1 MAERALTHHG
11 ILGQR
16 WGVRRFENKD
26 GSLTP
31 AGIKRYADDEAN
43 TTTNK
48 NHSISNIPL
57 SSKKNTKSLEKNPY
71 KINKDGSVEI
81 KAGAQLQRVLTKTG
95 KDSNSSTDYGIDG
108 ATYVSFTKG
117 DNLKYGY
124 YYGKAGRKGFFKRPA
139 SEIVTLNATQTLKSP
154 SPGDAAKEF
163 LSILKNNPEAVK
175 ILKKEVKDNIFVNE
189 KDIDMAL
196 ANPSSK
202 AAHNVYSAAYDISVY
217 NPSLKGIRDNFSN
230 NLKKKGYN
238 MIMDPSDS
246 TFGEYDLP
254 MVLLDGPSSTKIA
267 GREYV
272 TKESRKKL
280 KSMLTEYENTTEDVK
295 TFMESLGFTT

>member
-124 YYGKAGRKGFFKRPA
+124 YYGKAARF
-139 SEIVTLNATQTLKSP
+139 ITLHRIESCKMAHPWHLSVGAVV
-154 SPGDAAKEF
+154 SGVLSKET
-163 LSILKNNPEAVK
+163 IW
-175 ILKKEVKDNIFVNE
+175 
-189 KDIDMAL
+189 
-196 ANPSSK
+196 
-202 AAHNVYSAAYDISVY
+202 
-217 NPSLKGIRDNFSN
+217 
-230 NLKKKGYN
+230 
-238 MIMDPSDS
+238 
-246 TFGEYDLP
+246 
-254 MVLLDGPSSTKIA
+254 
-267 GREYV
+267 
-272 TKESRKKL
+272 
-280 KSMLTEYENTTEDVK
+280 TE
-295 TFMESLGFTT
+295 